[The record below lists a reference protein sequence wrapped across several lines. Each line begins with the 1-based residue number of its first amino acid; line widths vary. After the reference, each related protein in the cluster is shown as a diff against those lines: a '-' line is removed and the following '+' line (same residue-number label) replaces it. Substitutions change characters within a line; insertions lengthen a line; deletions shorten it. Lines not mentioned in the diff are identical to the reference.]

1 MHLFTSRVA
10 TLVYIHIR
18 SVRVLMRRFARFL
31 DAETTEKLI
40 QSFLNEK
47 RLIKRIK
54 CLQTYRCLGIKTLAG
69 SELYERLRE
78 KREKTRERMKASLD
92 LITKNNK
99 SIASTEQQNATI
111 SCTNIELQGQQA
123 MCSTGKTK
131 YSLTPLN
138 ITYSPGVEQLDHE
151 EKQICSV
158 HRILPDVYLH
168 CKGVMIA
175 ESRKCGGK
183 LRLMDARKLCR
194 IDVNKTRKIYNHFL
208 SKELVQPPS

>member
-1 MHLFTSRVA
+1 
-10 TLVYIHIR
+10 
-18 SVRVLMRRFARFL
+18 
-31 DAETTEKLI
+31 
-40 QSFLNEK
+40 
-47 RLIKRIK
+47 
-54 CLQTYRCLGIKTLAG
+54 
-69 SELYERLRE
+69 
-78 KREKTRERMKASLD
+78 MKASLD

-99 SIASTEQQNATI
+99 SIALTEQQNATI
-111 SCTNIELQGQQA
+111 SCTNTELQGQQA

-194 IDVNKTRKIYNHFL
+194 IDVNKTRKIYNHL
-208 SKELVQPPS
+208 VSKELVQPPS

>member
-1 MHLFTSRVA
+1 METVFAPSTNIKNRSKHHYYIIMP
-10 TLVYIHIR
+10 LVEALLMLTKKQHITFINCYIIGR
-18 SVRVLMRRFARFL
+18 ERLLSNEEQSVRVLMRRFARFL

-54 CLQTYRCLGIKTLAG
+54 CLQTYHCLGIKTLAG
-69 SELYERLRE
+69 GELYERLRE

-92 LITKNNK
+92 LIIKNNK

-111 SCTNIELQGQQA
+111 SCTNTELQGQQA

-138 ITYSPGVEQLDHE
+138 ITY
-151 EKQICSV
+151 
-158 HRILPDVYLH
+158 
-168 CKGVMIA
+168 
-175 ESRKCGGK
+175 
-183 LRLMDARKLCR
+183 
-194 IDVNKTRKIYNHFL
+194 
-208 SKELVQPPS
+208 

>member
-1 MHLFTSRVA
+1 EPYNDAEKILMEVMIDGANGCESEREEEREEEEE
-10 TLVYIHIR
+10 TLHMLMMNVIDSYWIILKEREKRKSVIREHGLIDVYRILGR
-18 SVRVLMRRFARFL
+18 ERLLSNEEQSVRVLMRRFARFL

-54 CLQTYRCLGIKTLAG
+54 CLQTYHCLGG
-69 SELYERLRE
+69 ELYERLRE

-92 LITKNNK
+92 LIIKNNK

-111 SCTNIELQGQQA
+111 SCTNTELQGQQA

-138 ITYSPGVEQLDHE
+138 ITY
-151 EKQICSV
+151 
-158 HRILPDVYLH
+158 
-168 CKGVMIA
+168 
-175 ESRKCGGK
+175 
-183 LRLMDARKLCR
+183 
-194 IDVNKTRKIYNHFL
+194 
-208 SKELVQPPS
+208 

>member
-1 MHLFTSRVA
+1 MEVMIDGANGCESEREEEREEEEE
-10 TLVYIHIR
+10 TLHMLMMNVIDSYWIILKEREKRKSVIREHGLIDVYRILGR
-18 SVRVLMRRFARFL
+18 ERLLSNEEQSVRVLMRRFARFL

-54 CLQTYRCLGIKTLAG
+54 CLQTYHCLGG
-69 SELYERLRE
+69 ELYERLRE

-92 LITKNNK
+92 LIIKNNK

-111 SCTNIELQGQQA
+111 SCTNTELQGQQA

-138 ITYSPGVEQLDHE
+138 ITY
-151 EKQICSV
+151 
-158 HRILPDVYLH
+158 
-168 CKGVMIA
+168 
-175 ESRKCGGK
+175 
-183 LRLMDARKLCR
+183 
-194 IDVNKTRKIYNHFL
+194 
-208 SKELVQPPS
+208 